1 MRHVEIDVVEIPL
14 SRPFT
19 ISRGTR
25 SSVTV
30 VRVSIEEAGFIG
42 LGECTPTARY
52 NQSTDSV
59 VAQLNAVKAE
69 IEAGASRTQLQ
80 ALLPAGS
87 ARNVLDCALWRLTA
101 ATQQKTLWQ
110 ATDIAQPNSIVT
122 AETISL
128 DSLEAMVASTLD
140 AVSRGAKLLKIKLD
154 SQQIIEKVAAI
165 RKAAPDNKLIIDANE
180 AWGKCDLPAIIEQLN
195 QYDIAMLEQPLPAG
209 KDQRLSEF
217 KHVIPICADESCH
230 VATDIAAL
238 KQRYEFINIKL
249 DKCGGLTEALD
260 MVKVAKQHD
269 MRLMV
274 GCMLGSSLAMSAA
287 LPIAAQCELVDVDGP
302 IWLAVDSTPYLT
314 YQQGDVW
321 T

>member
-52 NQSTDSV
+52 NQSTNSV

-69 IEAGASRTQLQ
+69 IEGGASRTQLQ

-87 ARNVLDCALWRLTA
+87 AREVLDCALWSLTA

-110 ATDIAQPNSIVT
+110 ATDITQPNSIVT

-128 DSLEAMVASTLD
+128 DS
-140 AVSRGAKLLKIKLD
+140 
-154 SQQIIEKVAAI
+154 
-165 RKAAPDNKLIIDANE
+165 
-180 AWGKCDLPAIIEQLN
+180 
-195 QYDIAMLEQPLPAG
+195 
-209 KDQRLSEF
+209 
-217 KHVIPICADESCH
+217 
-230 VATDIAAL
+230 
-238 KQRYEFINIKL
+238 
-249 DKCGGLTEALD
+249 
-260 MVKVAKQHD
+260 
-269 MRLMV
+269 
-274 GCMLGSSLAMSAA
+274 
-287 LPIAAQCELVDVDGP
+287 
-302 IWLAVDSTPYLT
+302 
-314 YQQGDVW
+314 
-321 T
+321 